1 MISKKLRQLD
11 ECLLK
16 IDSDDA
22 MLLSEL
28 DGFIAGLIVGPEL
41 IMPSEWLA
49 EVWGS
54 EEPVFEDEAQA
65 GAVIDLIMEHYNNT
79 IHDIE
84 RGKYRPLYDAD
95 TMDESIMWE
104 TWIEGFWRAVQLR
117 PDEWLDFSADGDP
130 DLQKEIF
137 ILTRL
142 YEIASTPSKDL
153 ASLEIDADLDKH
165 APDLIPVAVEALD
178 KIRRKKAR
186 LDAYPGNIPP
196 VLPKTGRND
205 PCPCGSGKKFKKC
218 CLN

>member
-1 MISKKLRQLD
+1 MISKKLHQLD

-49 EVWGS
+49 AVWGS
-54 EEPVFEDEAQA
+54 DEPMFEDETQVQT
-65 GAVIDLIMEHYNNT
+65 VIGLIMEHYNNT
-79 IHDIE
+79 IRDIE

-117 PDEWLDFSADGDP
+117 PDEWLDFSADGNP

-142 YEIASTPSKDL
+142 YEIASTPTKDL
-153 ASLEIDADLDKH
+153 APLEIDTDLSKH
-165 APDLIPVAVEALD
+165 APDLIPVAVEALH
-178 KIRRKKAR
+178 KIRLKKANQ
-186 LDAYPGNIPP
+186 DAHPGSTPP
-196 VLPKTGRND
+196 MTPKVGRND
-205 PCPCGSGKKFKKC
+205 LCPCGSGKKFKKC